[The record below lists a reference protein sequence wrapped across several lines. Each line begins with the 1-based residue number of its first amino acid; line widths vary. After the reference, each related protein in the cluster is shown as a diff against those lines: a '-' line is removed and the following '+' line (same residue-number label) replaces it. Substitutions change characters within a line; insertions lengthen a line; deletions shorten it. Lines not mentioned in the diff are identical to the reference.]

1 MNQSD
6 AQVYR
11 KARKEQQ
18 KLFNKANDNLAKAFY
33 RFDPNANVAHNREQ
47 LNKFRNGLSIVD
59 NKPRDN

>member
-18 KLFNKANDNLAKAFY
+18 KLFNKANDDLAKAFY
-33 RFDPNANVAHNREQ
+33 RFHPNANVAHNREQ